1 LISDM
6 MARDLPPE
14 LLALPAAYS
23 SCVAGAISEEEYVT
37 GLRAAGVTDVEVRG
51 RLVYDAG
58 QIAAYA
64 ETVTDDPGLRNR
76 LNDYVRSLEG
86 KVWSAKVYGRK
97 PA

>member
-1 LISDM
+1 M
-6 MARDLPPE
+6 
-14 LLALPAAYS
+14 
-23 SCVAGAISEEEYVT
+23 
-37 GLRAAGVTDVEVRG
+37 TDVEVRG

-76 LNDYVRSLEG
+76 LNDYVPSLEG